1 MSETKEQMMDLIA
14 MLKEQVELLEG
25 EITIRS
31 NRYDI
36 IYDKCNVIK
45 SIAEDIKDL
54 RLDMDID
61 IDDVQEAI
69 PPNKVDK
76 VDKAFKN

>member
-1 MSETKEQMMDLIA
+1 MSETNEQMMDLIA

-25 EITIRS
+25 EIIIRWKPQG
-31 NRYDI
+31 RYEEVM
-36 IYDKCNVIK
+36 DKCNVIK

-76 VDKAFKN
+76 A

>member
-25 EITIRS
+25 EITIRVWKPKG
-31 NRYDI
+31 RYEEVM
-36 IYDKCNVIK
+36 DKCNVIK

-76 VDKAFKN
+76 A